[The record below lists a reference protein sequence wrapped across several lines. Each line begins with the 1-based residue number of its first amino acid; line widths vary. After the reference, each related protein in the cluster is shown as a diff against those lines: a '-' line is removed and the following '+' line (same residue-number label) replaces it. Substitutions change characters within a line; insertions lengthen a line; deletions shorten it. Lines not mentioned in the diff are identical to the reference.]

1 MPSCPTCPTR
11 STTATFSSPHADG
24 SACIASGSTS
34 QACWPVKSSASR
46 KSTRAFGSPASC
58 TTISD
63 TSTWSRKPCN
73 LSTTRSARRCHPC
86 LRYDLSPMCPGWTG
100 RKVVPRKGFEPPT
113 PALRTKTTG
122 PTSAFSRAIS
132 RGADV
137 ICSVLVPPNP
147 GRPLKP
153 KPPDPEKQRPSF
165 AGAVAG
171 SKSTTSSTKIEQ
183 QKNTKAR
190 RPDREEL
197 VRRLLRVTAGTVTIG
212 YIDGERP
219 QFTPTDVDGVVL
231 GVFGSVRD

>member
-1 MPSCPTCPTR
+1 MGHPGRAGSCRFEC
-11 STTATFSSPHADG
+11 A
-24 SACIASGSTS
+24 
-34 QACWPVKSSASR
+34 V
-46 KSTRAFGSPASC
+46 PA
-58 TTISD
+58 
-63 TSTWSRKPCN
+63 KGG
-73 LSTTRSARRCHPC
+73 A
-86 LRYDLSPMCPGWTG
+86 
-100 RKVVPRKGFEPPT
+100 RKGFEPPT

-137 ICSVLVPPNP
+137 ICSVLVHPNP

-212 YIDGERP
+212 YIDGEGP
-219 QFTPTDVDGVVL
+219 QFTSTDVDGVVL
-231 GVFGSVRD
+231 GVFGSVRDAAVACSKVPHA